1 MLGRIYFIARSET
14 AFFFRTR
21 ETYVWAFVMPVLF
34 MYFIGTVTSQFGG
47 GTDIGSKDR
56 IVVSVPSDAGFL
68 AEQLC
73 ARLEQNGL
81 AIEREGAPGASSDP
95 SRRLIIPA
103 HFTDSALHGDRTVVK
118 FVRRDEGLSNEFDQ
132 FRVARAVYT
141 VLADLI
147 VCDASGNP
155 PGSAAFDRI
164 HSLPRTLTLDVQS
177 AGRRPQPPTGFSQAV
192 PGIMIMFTMLSLL
205 SSGTGTLV
213 IERQQGRLKRLASTP
228 ISRGELLI
236 GKWAGRM
243 ILGVA
248 QIIYA
253 MIVGS
258 VLFGMDWGPALPM
271 VSLVLFAFAAL
282 CGCLSILL
290 ANLARSE
297 AQAIG
302 LGVLIT
308 NVIAALGGL
317 WWPIEI
323 CPRWMQLLANSLP
336 TGWAMFAM
344 HQLVN
349 FRAGASAALAPLA
362 ALVTSAV
369 IIGLLAVRTFRYQ

>member
-1 MLGRIYFIARSET
+1 MLGRIFFIARTET
-14 AFFFRTR
+14 ASFFRTR

-47 GTDIGSKDR
+47 GTGVGSKDR
-56 IVVSVPSDAGFL
+56 IVVSVPTDAGFL

-73 ARLEQNGL
+73 VRLEQSGL
-81 AIEREGAPGASSDP
+81 AIDRDGSPGVSGDP
-95 SRRLIIPA
+95 ARRLIIPA
-103 HFTDSALHGDRTVVK
+103 NFTDSALRGEKTVVK
-118 FVRRDEGLSNEFDQ
+118 FVRRDEGLANDFDQ

-147 VCDASGNP
+147 VCDASGNEP
-155 PGSAAFDRI
+155 SSVEFNQI
-164 HSLPRTLTLDVQS
+164 HEEPRSLTLDVQS
-177 AGRRPQPPTGFSQAV
+177 AGQRPQPPTGFAQAV

-205 SSGTGTLV
+205 SGGTGTLV

-228 ISRGELLI
+228 ITRSELLI

-243 ILGVA
+243 ILGVV

-253 MIVGS
+253 MIVGT

-271 VSLVLFAFAAL
+271 IALILFAFAAL

-290 ANLARSE
+290 GNLARSE

-302 LGVLIT
+302 LGVLFT

-336 TGWAMFAM
+336 TGWAMYAM

-349 FRAGASAALAPLA
+349 FRASAAVAVAPLA
-362 ALVTSAV
+362 ALAISTV
-369 IIGLLAVRTFRYQ
+369 IIGFFAVRTFRYQ